1 MQAFY
6 YLALEAAAFFSIGYA
21 VVNTV
26 ISILELFL

>member
-1 MQAFY
+1 MQGIY
-6 YLALEAAAFFSIGYA
+6 YLALEATAFFSIGYA